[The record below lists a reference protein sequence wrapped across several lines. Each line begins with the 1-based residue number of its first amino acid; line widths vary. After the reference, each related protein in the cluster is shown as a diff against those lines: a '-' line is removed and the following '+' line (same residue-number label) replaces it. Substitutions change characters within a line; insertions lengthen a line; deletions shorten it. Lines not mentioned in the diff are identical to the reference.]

1 MYLFYVQSFNK
12 LTIPV
17 GIAFYGVLFFIWHIP
32 AISVEFGV
40 CCYMAFNSSLL
51 KMLYPPSQW
60 EQTLNDPKIEK
71 KVLENEGDFLYE
83 KVPIV

>member
-1 MYLFYVQSFNK
+1 
-12 LTIPV
+12 
-17 GIAFYGVLFFIWHIP
+17 
-32 AISVEFGV
+32 
-40 CCYMAFNSSLL
+40 MAFNSSLL

-83 KVPIV
+83 KIPIV